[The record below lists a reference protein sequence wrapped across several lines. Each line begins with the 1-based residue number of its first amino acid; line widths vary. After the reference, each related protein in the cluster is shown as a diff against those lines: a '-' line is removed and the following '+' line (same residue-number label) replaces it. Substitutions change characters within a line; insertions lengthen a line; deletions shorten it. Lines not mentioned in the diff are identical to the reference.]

1 MNCSR
6 LSRNSRIRLSDLH
19 SHRRRRCHR
28 LRNVITLVILILR
41 LLGYLLKASRSSK
54 CTCNLCVCENT
65 VENEHTDLVKQLF
78 MTSRKDFKRLVGSP
92 KTILYC
98 KKKKTKII
106 RNVTPIQMLDFNM
119 KYGLLSNLEDVEIMT
134 TLLTSKIYRLSY
146 HDIHLTHVNY

>member
-1 MNCSR
+1 
-6 LSRNSRIRLSDLH
+6 
-19 SHRRRRCHR
+19 
-28 LRNVITLVILILR
+28 
-41 LLGYLLKASRSSK
+41 
-54 CTCNLCVCENT
+54 